1 MSDVYKVAVALQMS
15 SNASAI
21 LGSLATHLI
30 HAHHQVDKLNKGLN
44 DTTSAMNRVKL
55 AIGGGLAIAGG
66 TAALAVVGK
75 MVDKGN
81 ELIKIQQ
88 NMAAAGVKSLEIQ
101 EAYAEAW
108 KLTGKYTNVSAADAL
123 KTISEARMTFG
134 SQEAATHHAED
145 FVKMTSFLK
154 AYQGGAHGKGA
165 TNFEAEAIAAMKSG
179 EIAGKIDPKD
189 MAEHVKQMT
198 AMRVAYGDQLKIG
211 QYLTAQRAGG
221 VALRN
226 VSDDF
231 RYGVF
236 PALVQENGPNAG
248 VMIMTAFNKLVAGT
262 GNKLEA
268 LSAMSSLGL
277 LDESKVTHH
286 PLTGKVTRVEMGAVR
301 GDKEFAVNPGEWV
314 EKYLKP
320 ALDRKTSSTVEQ
332 AQWVSKILPDRN
344 AAKAVTE
351 MLQQWP
357 KLIKDAQLMLQAR
370 KALNEGAYLDKSWEG
385 QKQAFE
391 TQWTNFVQAL
401 GAPLVGVA
409 TENLKRVNEALS
421 GWAQWAGKPEMA
433 GTVEA
438 VGKGIAVLG
447 ASLTAGGSVAL
458 IAALGPAGWIAAG
471 IVGATAAFVAFREPF
486 EHWLKSTTGMGPQ
499 LDAAD
504 KGFNRLAVTFGKWAG
519 PELAAADAIFNKAA
533 IAFGE
538 WVKSITPSVDT
549 IKSTATLLA
558 AEITSWPGKL
568 TTAIAEMGASL
579 DTAIGDMLKSLFNKI
594 NPFSKTAFDGGDSLG
609 GMIQKASFGG
619 GANDNF
625 GGSSGVARAVGR
637 GGAFGPG
644 TGAGNSWYEAIMRAE
659 GTAGKDPYNVV
670 LGNGRYGLPSK
681 PLTDMSLAEA
691 YQFGRSVRARHGSSS
706 AIGAFQIVGQT
717 MKTYMGE
724 AGLGWNDKFSPENQR
739 KLADVIRRHQ
749 GFGAWEGFKVHRG
762 ELGNARQMN
771 PYGKDPAPTAGPPPQ
786 RQQSVHVHNL
796 IVDGKK
802 MAAVVTTHQAEKMRF
817 PLKAGGMDTH
827 GEWRAPGTPV
837 MDAA

>member
-81 ELIKIQQ
+81 ELVKIQQ

-189 MAEHVKQMT
+189 MAEHVKQLT

-236 PALVQENGPNAG
+236 PALVQENGSNAG

-370 KALNEGAYLDKSWEG
+370 KALNEGAYLEKSWEG

-421 GWAQWAGKPEMA
+421 GWAQWAGRPEMA
-433 GTVEA
+433 GAVEA
-438 VGKGIAVLG
+438 IGKGIAVLG
-447 ASLTAGGSVAL
+447 ASLTAGGSVA
-458 IAALGPAGWIAAG
+458 IG
-471 IVGATAAFVAFREPF
+471 REP
-486 EHWLKSTTGMGPQ
+486 
-499 LDAAD
+499 
-504 KGFNRLAVTFGKWAG
+504 
-519 PELAAADAIFNKAA
+519 I
-533 IAFGE
+533 
-538 WVKSITPSVDT
+538 
-549 IKSTATLLA
+549 
-558 AEITSWPGKL
+558 
-568 TTAIAEMGASL
+568 
-579 DTAIGDMLKSLFNKI
+579 
-594 NPFSKTAFDGGDSLG
+594 
-609 GMIQKASFGG
+609 
-619 GANDNF
+619 
-625 GGSSGVARAVGR
+625 
-637 GGAFGPG
+637 
-644 TGAGNSWYEAIMRAE
+644 
-659 GTAGKDPYNVV
+659 TAGTVEP
-670 LGNGRYGLPSK
+670 
-681 PLTDMSLAEA
+681 
-691 YQFGRSVRARHGSSS
+691 
-706 AIGAFQIVGQT
+706 
-717 MKTYMGE
+717 
-724 AGLGWNDKFSPENQR
+724 
-739 KLADVIRRHQ
+739 RR
-749 GFGAWEGFKVHRG
+749 R
-762 ELGNARQMN
+762 
-771 PYGKDPAPTAGPPPQ
+771 
-786 RQQSVHVHNL
+786 
-796 IVDGKK
+796 
-802 MAAVVTTHQAEKMRF
+802 
-817 PLKAGGMDTH
+817 
-827 GEWRAPGTPV
+827 
-837 MDAA
+837 

>member
-189 MAEHVKQMT
+189 MAEHVKQLT

-438 VGKGIAVLG
+438 IGKGIAVLG

-486 EHWLKSTTGMGPQ
+486 EHWLKSTTGMGPA

-504 KGFNRLAVTFGKWAG
+504 
-519 PELAAADAIFNKAA
+519 AAFNKAA
-533 IAFGE
+533 LAFAE
-538 WVKSITPSVDT
+538 WVKAITPSAET
-549 IKSTATLLA
+549 MGTLA
-558 AEITSWPGKL
+558 AKLITEIASWPGRL
-568 TTAIAEMGASL
+568 SAAITEMGASL
-579 DTAIGDMLKSLFNKI
+579 VTAIGDMLKSLFSKL
-594 NPFSKTAFDGGDSLG
+594 NPFSKTAFEGGEGFG
-609 GMIQKASFGG
+609 GLIQKASFGGG

-625 GGSSGVARAVGR
+625 GGASGVARSMGR
-637 GGAFGPG
+637 GGSGNITGPLA
-644 TGAGNSWYEAIMRAE
+644 GAPS
-659 GTAGKDPYNVV
+659 AGLRGD
-670 LGNGRYGLPSK
+670 
-681 PLTDMSLAEA
+681 
-691 YQFGRSVRARHGSSS
+691 VRAYVRAAALARGIDPNVAERVINQESGFNPYRNNLTSREQS
-706 AIGAFQIVGQT
+706 YGVMQLNTQG
-717 MKTYMGE
+717 
-724 AGLGWNDKFSPENQR
+724 GLGAVALRQGLNPRDPSQWR
-739 KLADVIRRHQ
+739 KHIDFGLDVVKRDGWRQWYGARDVGISRWQ
-749 GFGAWEGFKVHRG
+749 GIGTVKPQAMPAEK
-762 ELGNARQMN
+762 A
-771 PYGKDPAPTAGPPPQ
+771 APTAGPPPR
-786 RQQSVHVHNL
+786 RQESVHVHNL

-802 MAAVVTTHQAEKMRF
+802 MAAVVSTHQANKMLF
-817 PLKAGGMDTH
+817 PKAAGGMDTY
-827 GEWRAPGTPV
+827 GEWRPPGTPV